1 VDEKNVGEELKI
13 KLKRYHKD
21 DIVITRH
28 ALMQAVFRSIDL
40 SEVKENILIQSV
52 YHMQGSSKVKGNVI
66 VILGTARPNAK
77 GISSLLME
85 TVSLSVIKINRRWQ
99 HIIEKNAKI

>member
-1 VDEKNVGEELKI
+1 
-13 KLKRYHKD
+13 
-21 DIVITRH
+21 
-28 ALMQAVFRSIDL
+28 
-40 SEVKENILIQSV
+40 
-52 YHMQGSSKVKGNVI
+52 
-66 VILGTARPNAK
+66 LGTARPNAK